1 MNEADVVH
9 TRLYWGKGLPQKR
22 ILAKDSNNRPT
33 YIAIG
38 SRGVLTSDAAWIVR
52 KITYD
57 AAGFFSKQEHSDEQS
72 IADNYASLVYK

>member
-1 MNEADVVH
+1 MNEADVVQ

-38 SRGVLTSDAAWIVR
+38 SRGMKTSDAAWIVR

-57 AAGFFSKQEHSDEQS
+57 ATGFFSFQKHSPEQS
-72 IADNYASLVYK
+72 VADDYISLVYR

>member
-9 TRLYWGKGLPQKR
+9 TRLYWGNGLPQKR
-22 ILAKDSNNRPT
+22 IMAKDANNRPT

-38 SRGVLTSDAAWIVR
+38 ARGVQTSEAAWIVR

-57 AAGFFSKQEHSDEQS
+57 ANGFFDYQQHSPEQS
-72 IADNYASLVYK
+72 IADDYATLTYK